1 MSRALKEF
9 IYRYLYF
16 VISNSGENL
25 PTLFNAHPKQKLSN
39 PELTVFPDSLEDAV
53 DIDKITS
60 QQTIPFYK
68 IDESRIGDVHKHTG
82 RNCGRKFKIG
92 EPLYRCHECGCD
104 DTCVLCIHCFNPKDH
119 VNHHVCTDICTEFTL
134 SLIHI

>member
-39 PELTVFPDSLEDAV
+39 PELTVFPDSLEEAV

-92 EPLYRCHECGCD
+92 NPCIGVMSVVAMILVCFVFI
-104 DTCVLCIHCFNPKDH
+104 VLIQK
-119 VNHHVCTDICTEFTL
+119 IM
-134 SLIHI
+134 